1 MSVELSFFICLLEQY
16 AAYRNAKTGNIL
28 KEWDSRQITQTILD
42 NYWGYHTE
50 RIENA
55 FADIDSRLRTGQSA
69 W

>member
-1 MSVELSFFICLLEQY
+1 MTEEMTFFIYLLEQY
-16 AAYRNAKTGNIL
+16 AAYRNATGDIL
-28 KEWDSRQITQTILD
+28 KEWDRKQITQTIYD

-55 FADIDSRLRTGQSA
+55 FADIDSRLQTGKAA